1 MDIEELDKIGFLKY
15 QGDDV
20 PKGIID
26 AASAGSAL
34 IGLDEAIRY
43 FNEKQSP
50 GYAKLEYQI
59 PVIIEGGSWIA
70 YVLGGFG
77 AGAAVFALSYL
88 KKAGEKMAE
97 NDVGDN
103 GLGDVLK
110 KSFEAIQ
117 SFIRLIK
124 HTKKK
129 KDWDTSNVKWEDG
142 NAKIGIPNDN
152 GEYLFIPTEHFKWIS
167 QAPQKLLIRLTEVVS
182 TDRTLSI
189 GVKEGESFNE
199 VKVSNLEKPLFLG
212 GELLLEEEEFVFP
225 ELKHGQQVKLEGK
238 ITRGNES
245 SNSIGLEYEG
255 HILNCVPEEGS
266 IVQFKSALF
275 LKCIVHGTV
284 TRLSK
289 KTMVADRKPTIIV
302 SRVTPLESDG
312 QGGLF

>member
-1 MDIEELDKIGFLKY
+1 MDIEELEKIGFLKY
-15 QGDDV
+15 QGDGV

-59 PVIIEGGSWIA
+59 PVKIEGGSWVA
-70 YVLGGFG
+70 YVLGGIG
-77 AGAAVFALSYL
+77 AGAGVFTLSYL

-129 KDWDTSNVKWEDG
+129 NWDTSNFKWKDG
-142 NAKIGIPNDN
+142 NSKIGIPDKD
-152 GEYLFIPTEHFKWIS
+152 GEYLFLPTEHFKWIS
-167 QAPQKLLIRLTEVVS
+167 QAPQKLLIRVTEVVS

-189 GVKEGESFNE
+189 GVKKGGSFNE
-199 VKVSNLEKPLFLG
+199 VNVSNIEKPLFHDNEL
-212 GELLLEEEEFVFP
+212 LLLEEEFLFP
-225 ELKHGQQVKLEGK
+225 ELQHGKQVKLEGK

-245 SNSIGLEYEG
+245 SNSIGLEYGG

-266 IVQFKSALF
+266 IVQFKPALF
-275 LKCIVHGTV
+275 LKCVVHGTI

-289 KTMVADRKPTIIV
+289 KTMVAEKKPTIIV

-312 QGGLF
+312 QDGLF